1 MGGQPPTTLSPARV
15 RPQAGRVGDVLQ
27 SLLGW
32 GWRGSS
38 KYPWAQTLARPR
50 IGELGYAV
58 LYSREVWEAS
68 VVEAAAV
75 AATALGILQE
85 ARCTR
90 EEHVVSQHSGT
101 SWQQSMGLQQLQVSQ
116 VTSGPVCQE
125 HHVCPVQLVLGS

>member
-1 MGGQPPTTLSPARV
+1 M
-15 RPQAGRVGDVLQ
+15 DVLR
-27 SLLGW
+27 SLLRW

-38 KYPWAQTLARPR
+38 KCPWAWTSARPY

-58 LYSREVWEAS
+58 LDGREVWEAS

-85 ARCTR
+85 ARCTGEQR
-90 EEHVVSQHSGT
+90 VVSQYSGT
-101 SWQQSMGLQQLQVSQ
+101 SWQQGMGLQKLQVSQ

-125 HHVCPVQLVLGS
+125 HQVYLTQLVLGS